1 MICSWNRYCIEKK
14 RSKDESPNYFSS
26 SVSTNYCS
34 QIARLK
40 AETNKNIERL
50 IMFLIFDVLLLSVH
64 ITSMFIIKVKPGSI
78 SIHFLFS
85 NLTASKVIAKKN
97 FLGKKYVPLK
107 P

>member
-1 MICSWNRYCIEKK
+1 MICSWNRYCTEKK

-26 SVSTNYCS
+26 SVSTNNCS
-34 QIARLK
+34 QIAKPK

-50 IMFLIFDVLLLSVH
+50 IMFLIIDVLSSVH